1 MYAQVDADGH
11 AHTMLDS
18 VLDFSKNGNA
28 VTKDN
33 MYVITKHGQRWAQ
46 QYTASEM
53 LKVLWKDGTEQWI
66 PLSIMKESHPIETA
80 E

>member
-33 MYVITKHGQRWAQ
+33 MYVITKHGQR
-46 QYTASEM
+46 
-53 LKVLWKDGTEQWI
+53 
-66 PLSIMKESHPIETA
+66 
-80 E
+80 